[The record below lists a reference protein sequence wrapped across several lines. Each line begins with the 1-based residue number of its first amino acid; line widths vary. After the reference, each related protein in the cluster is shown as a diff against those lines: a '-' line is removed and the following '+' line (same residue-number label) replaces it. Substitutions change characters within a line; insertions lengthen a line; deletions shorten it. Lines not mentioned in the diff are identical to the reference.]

1 MLVSDDTSENVT
13 DILMFLAKPVGSVG
27 LKVAQMTDLFLI
39 SVATLF
45 FEPAIQCL
53 EDIPYLHL
61 FLSAVVEN
69 DVVE

>member
-45 FEPAIQCL
+45 FEPAISCF
-53 EDIPYLHL
+53 EDIADLHL
-61 FLSAVVEN
+61 FLSAVVKN
-69 DVVE
+69 DVV